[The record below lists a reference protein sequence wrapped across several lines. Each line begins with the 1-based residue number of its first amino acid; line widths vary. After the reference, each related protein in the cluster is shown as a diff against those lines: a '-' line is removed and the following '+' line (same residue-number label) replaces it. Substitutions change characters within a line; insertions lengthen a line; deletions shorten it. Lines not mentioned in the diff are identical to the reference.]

1 MIFGV
6 PLFAFAWPCPLAANA
21 PGQYVAR
28 PMNRLLCALLIALVG
43 LASPPFVLSQDSF
56 SGVDLLY
63 PGLAHPA
70 RDAREAIKRD
80 DLRFIAIDRFGKDVP
95 GLEHFPRFQQIR
107 GTKFVRQPFQIFAT
121 RSQNF
126 SFALR
131 ARTYAREYN
140 SVILRHLLKRPC
152 QK

>member
-1 MIFGV
+1 ML
-6 PLFAFAWPCPLAANA
+6 PA
-21 PGQYVAR
+21 

-43 LASPPFVLSQDSF
+43 LAFPPFVASQNSF

-63 PGLAHPA
+63 PELAHPA

-80 DLRFIAIDRFGKDVP
+80 DLRFIAIDRYGKDVP
-95 GLEHFPRFQQIR
+95 GLERFPRLQQIH
-107 GTKFVRQPFQIFAT
+107 GTKFVRQPFRIFAT

-131 ARTYAREYN
+131 ARAYAREYN
-140 SVILRHLLKRPC
+140 SVILHHLFKRPRE
-152 QK
+152 K